1 MSQWLIGWLALGGV
15 VIVALLITFVVVRS
29 ERRDTSSA
37 WDAQFAKPTK
47 TGLWGRSDGI
57 YLGVAKDP
65 SNKHTAQKL
74 HYAGD
79 RHIMTLGPNGSG
91 KTYRL
96 LYQNLMQGLND
107 WSVVVIDP
115 KGDLARDTHA
125 RRREMGS
132 EIIVLDPFGAS
143 GLPSDRFNPIAALD
157 SGRDSFPDDAMFLAE
172 AMIKPA
178 GRDPH
183 WGASAQDLV
192 AALLMAERLA
202 GGCDFGHLRAMLGL
216 DIGRLSRKMQEIVE
230 FGEKLNRPELGIKVG
245 RYTSISDESRE
256 ILSILSTALTQTR
269 WLDSPPMRRE
279 LLGDGVIRDFGKLK
293 EKPTTIYIVLPP
305 ALIETHS
312 VWMRLVVASILRP
325 LLFATGTA
333 VPVLL
338 MMDEYPALARGDGF
352 PGIAR
357 NMAMFR
363 GYGIKLWSVWQD
375 LNQAREIYGEFWET
389 FAANAGVLLAF
400 QPQDNYTAQYLSQRT
415 GLATRDTMSWSWSGK
430 TPTFS
435 GGQTGMP
442 LMLPQALRDMGPGEA
457 VILSHVAK
465 GPVRAFL
472 PFPDLPNRPE
482 LAGNETGG
490 ESALLALPAPPLLLP
505 PP

>member
-15 VIVALLITFVVVRS
+15 VIVAAVITWIVVRS
-29 ERRDTSSA
+29 ERRDTASA
-37 WDAQFAKPTK
+37 WDAQFAKPAK

-57 YLGVAKDP
+57 YLGLERDQPKRRAR
-65 SNKHTAQKL
+65 QKL

-79 RHIMTLGPNGSG
+79 RHLMTLGPNGSG

-96 LYQNLMQGLND
+96 LYQNLMHGLKD

-115 KGDLARDTHA
+115 KGDLARDTEA
-125 RRREMGS
+125 TRRKMGS
-132 EIIVLDPFGAS
+132 EIIVLDPFAAS

-157 SGRDSFPDDAMFLAE
+157 PDRDSFPDDAMFLAE

-178 GRDPH
+178 GDDPH

-192 AALLMAERLA
+192 AALIMTERLA
-202 GGCDFGHLRAMLGL
+202 GGCDFGHLRALLGL
-216 DIGRLSRKMQEIVE
+216 DIASFSDKMRDIVG
-230 FGEKLNRPELGIKVG
+230 FGKDLKRPELSIKAG
-245 RYTSISDESRE
+245 RFADLTEQSRE
-256 ILSILSTALTQTR
+256 LISIVSTALTQTR

-293 EKPTTIYIVLPP
+293 ETPTTIYIVLPP

-375 LNQAREIYGEFWET
+375 LNQARQIYGQFWET
-389 FAANAGVLLAF
+389 FAANAGALLAF
-400 QPQDNYTAQYLSQRT
+400 QPQDNYTAQYLSERT
-415 GLATRDTMSWSWSGK
+415 GLTTRDTMNWSWSGK
-430 TPTFS
+430 VPSFS

-457 VILSHVAK
+457 LILSHVAK
-465 GPVRAFL
+465 GPTRAFL

-490 ESALLALPAPPLLLP
+490 ESALMALPAPPPLLP